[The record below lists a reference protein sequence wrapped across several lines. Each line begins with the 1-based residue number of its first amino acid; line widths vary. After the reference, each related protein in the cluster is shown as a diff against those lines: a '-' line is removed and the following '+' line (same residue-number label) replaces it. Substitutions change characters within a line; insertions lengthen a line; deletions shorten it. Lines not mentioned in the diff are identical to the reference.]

1 MYLQTETKQGKKVP
15 NRGLA
20 LKWQGKGM
28 AKVSAIVALKFL
40 TKKKKEEKKKA
51 KIHTPRV
58 THLGAL

>member
-15 NRGLA
+15 NRGPA

-40 TKKKKEEKKKA
+40 VKKA
-51 KIHTPRV
+51 RIHTPRV

>member
-15 NRGLA
+15 NRGPA

-40 TKKKKEEKKKA
+40 AKKKA